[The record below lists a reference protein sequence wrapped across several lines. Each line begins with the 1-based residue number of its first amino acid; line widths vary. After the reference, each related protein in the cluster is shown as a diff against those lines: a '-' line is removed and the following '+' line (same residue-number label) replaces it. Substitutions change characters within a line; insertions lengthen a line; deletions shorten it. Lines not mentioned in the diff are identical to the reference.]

1 MVIFD
6 LSEKNKMTAKKENLY
21 SIPARYRKLENL
33 HIVFWLFK
41 DISWCM
47 IWRELGIIMIIPTL
61 SVAIYIAYRTRNI
74 KSELAHNLAVAFWIS
89 ANSYWMISEFFGF
102 DEAKVFSGYEGK
114 HLAMIP
120 FIIGVIILAWYYLIQ
135 RPKEAKSE
143 QVVTMY

>member
-1 MVIFD
+1 
-6 LSEKNKMTAKKENLY
+6 MTTKKENLY

-102 DEAKVFSGYEGK
+102 DESKVFGGYEGK

>member
-1 MVIFD
+1 
-6 LSEKNKMTAKKENLY
+6 MTGIKENLY

-47 IWRELGIIMIIPTL
+47 NWRVLGIIMVIPTL
-61 SVAIYIAYRTRNI
+61 SVAIYISYRTRKI

-102 DEAKVFSGYEGK
+102 DEAKVFGEYEGK
-114 HLAMIP
+114 HIAMIP
-120 FIIGVIILAWYYLIQ
+120 FVIGVLILGWYYLIE
-135 RPKEAKSE
+135 RPKEVKRE
-143 QVVTMY
+143 RVVTL